1 MIAEAAATHQLVPYV
16 QQAVETGTTHQRD
29 VYTPTEILSGLAAM
43 MMGVRYEREPP
54 IRSALTLPE
63 HATYEEV
70 LFARLG
76 NAFLK
81 PDTSRATN
89 FELSNRSANP
99 GACIAAEI
107 TFAALL
113 RAKTER
119 VDDIAVGPTLIYDDP
134 DGNPLLLQKTYGA
147 ITALGLVPVTVQG
160 VEYPS
165 GTIFAA
171 YSEPATLLRDNKL
184 GFKIGVDVPIEQ
196 HVSASVIDSLAPLK
210 MSLFGIPSG
219 ERVSVANDFN
229 LYNLRQSAQTVSEL
243 IDTADGASLADF
255 RDAFRQ

>member
-1 MIAEAAATHQLVPYV
+1 M

-76 NAFLK
+76 NAFLN
-81 PDTSRATN
+81 PDTSRVTN
-89 FELSNRSANP
+89 FELSNRSTNP
-99 GACIAAEI
+99 GVCVAAEI

-113 RAKTER
+113 RAKSESA
-119 VDDIAVGPTLIYDDP
+119 DDIWVGPNLVYDDP
-134 DGNPLLLQKTYGA
+134 DGNPLLLQKFLGA
-147 ITALGLVPVTVQG
+147 TTALGLVPLTVQG

-171 YSEPATLLRDNKL
+171 YSEPAKLLRNKKL
-184 GFKIGVDVPIEQ
+184 DYTIGPSDHIDQ
-196 HVSASVIDSLAPLK
+196 HVSAAVVDSLAPLK
-210 MSLFGIPSG
+210 VSLFGIPSG
-219 ERVSVANDFN
+219 ERVSVADDFS
-229 LYNLRQSAQTVSEL
+229 LYDFGMAPQTVDEL
-243 IDTADGASLADF
+243 INTVDGASLADF